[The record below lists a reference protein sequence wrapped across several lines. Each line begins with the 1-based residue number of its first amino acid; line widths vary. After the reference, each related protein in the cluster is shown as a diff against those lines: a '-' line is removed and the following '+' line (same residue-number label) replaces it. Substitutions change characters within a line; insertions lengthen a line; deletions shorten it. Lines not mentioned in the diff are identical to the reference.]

1 MKKITKA
8 ASVVATFVIFTAGF
22 STIAS
27 AVEPSVKVMC
37 NETSAVAHREKRV
50 SIPKVSKSSKSKII
64 TLNTNCGKIVI
75 EANSKNA
82 PITTSML
89 VGLIKS
95 GFYDMSICHRMISS
109 GTASLLQCGD
119 PTASG
124 FGGPPFTFKDE
135 NLPSQAENNYPV
147 GSVAMANPGS
157 KNQNGSQFF
166 IMANDTTL
174 DPEYSIWGKVISGLE
189 IVKAIVNNGTEEN
202 KPVGK
207 PRTKIAIEKATVR

>member
-1 MKKITKA
+1 MRKITKSA
-8 ASVVATFVIFTAGF
+8 AFAATFVIFTAVF
-22 STIAS
+22 STIANAAES
-27 AVEPSVKVMC
+27 SVKVVC
-37 NETSAVAHREKRV
+37 NETSAIAHREKKV
-50 SIPKVSKSSKSKII
+50 SIPKVNKSLRNKII
-64 TLNTNCGKIVI
+64 TLTTNCGNIVI
-75 EANSKNA
+75 EANGKNA

-89 VGLIKS
+89 AGLVNS

-135 NLPSQAENNYPV
+135 NLPSPTENNYPV

-174 DPEYSIWGKVISGLE
+174 DPNYSIWGKVISGLE

>member
-1 MKKITKA
+1 MKRITKA
-8 ASVVATFVIFTAGF
+8 AAVVATFVIFTAGF

-27 AVEPSVKVMC
+27 AVEPTTKVVC
-37 NETSAVAHREKRV
+37 DETSAVAHREKKV
-50 SIPKVSKSSKSKII
+50 AIPKVSKSLRNKII

-82 PITTSML
+82 QVTTSMFI
-89 VGLIKS
+89 GLFKS

-135 NLPSQAENNYPV
+135 NLPSPAEKNYPV

-174 DPEYSIWGKVISGLE
+174 DPNYSIWGKVISGLE
-189 IVKAIVNNGTEEN
+189 IVKVIVDNGTEDN

-207 PRTKIAIEKATVR
+207 PRIKIAIEKATVR

>member
-1 MKKITKA
+1 MRKITKSA
-8 ASVVATFVIFTAGF
+8 AVAATFVIFTAGF
-22 STIAS
+22 STIANAAES
-27 AVEPSVKVMC
+27 SVKVVC
-37 NETSAVAHREKRV
+37 NETSAVAHREKKV
-50 SIPKVSKSSKSKII
+50 SIPKVSKSLRNKII
-64 TLNTNCGKIVI
+64 TLTTNCGNIVI
-75 EANSKNA
+75 EANGKNA

-89 VGLIKS
+89 SGLVNS

-135 NLPSQAENNYPV
+135 NLPTPTENNYPA

-174 DPEYSIWGKVISGLE
+174 DPNYSIWGKVIGGLE

-207 PRTKIAIEKATVR
+207 PRTKIAIEKATIR

>member
-1 MKKITKA
+1 MKRITKA
-8 ASVVATFVIFTAGF
+8 AAVVATFVIFTAGF

-27 AVEPSVKVMC
+27 AVEPTTKVVC
-37 NETSAVAHREKRV
+37 DETSAVAHREKKV
-50 SIPKVSKSSKSKII
+50 AIPKVSKSLRNKII

-82 PITTSML
+82 PVTTSML
-89 VGLIKS
+89 IGLIKS

-135 NLPSQAENNYPV
+135 NLPIPAEKNYPV

-174 DPEYSIWGKVISGLE
+174 DPNYSIWGKVISGLE
-189 IVKAIVNNGTEEN
+189 IVKVIVDNGTEDN

-207 PRTKIAIEKATVR
+207 PRIKIAIEKATVR

>member
-1 MKKITKA
+1 M
-8 ASVVATFVIFTAGF
+8 
-22 STIAS
+22 
-27 AVEPSVKVMC
+27 
-37 NETSAVAHREKRV
+37 
-50 SIPKVSKSSKSKII
+50 
-64 TLNTNCGKIVI
+64 I

-82 PITTSML
+82 PVTTSML
-89 VGLIKS
+89 IGLIKS

-135 NLPSQAENNYPV
+135 NLPSPAERNYPV

-174 DPEYSIWGKVISGLE
+174 DPNYSIWGKVISGLE
-189 IVKAIVNNGTEEN
+189 IVKVIVDNGTEDN

-207 PRTKIAIEKATVR
+207 PRIKIAIEKATVR

>member
-1 MKKITKA
+1 MRKITKA

-147 GSVAMANPGS
+147 GSVAMASPGS

>member
-1 MKKITKA
+1 MRKTTKA

>member
-1 MKKITKA
+1 MKRITKA
-8 ASVVATFVIFTAGF
+8 AAVVATFVIFTGGF

-27 AVEPSVKVMC
+27 AVEPTTKVVC
-37 NETSAVAHREKRV
+37 DETSAVAHREKKV
-50 SIPKVSKSSKSKII
+50 AIPKVSKSLRNKII

-82 PITTSML
+82 PVTTSML
-89 VGLIKS
+89 IGLIKS

-135 NLPSQAENNYPV
+135 NLPSPAEKNYPV

-174 DPEYSIWGKVISGLE
+174 DPNYSIWGKVISGLE
-189 IVKAIVNNGTEEN
+189 IVKVIVDNGTEDN

-207 PRTKIAIEKATVR
+207 PRIKIAIEKATVR

>member
-1 MKKITKA
+1 MRKITNA

-207 PRTKIAIEKATVR
+207 PRTKISIEKATVR

>member
-8 ASVVATFVIFTAGF
+8 AAVVATFVIFTAGF

-27 AVEPSVKVMC
+27 AVEPTTKVVC
-37 NETSAVAHREKRV
+37 DETSAVAHREKKV
-50 SIPKVSKSSKSKII
+50 AIPKVSKSLRNKII

-75 EANSKNA
+75 AANSKNA
-82 PITTSML
+82 PVTTSML
-89 VGLIKS
+89 IGLIKS

-109 GTASLLQCGD
+109 GAASLLQCGD

-135 NLPSQAENNYPV
+135 NLPSPAEKNYPV

-174 DPEYSIWGKVISGLE
+174 DPNYSIWGKVISGLE
-189 IVKAIVNNGTEEN
+189 IVKVIVDNGTEDN

-207 PRTKIAIEKATVR
+207 PRIKIAIEKATVR

>member
-8 ASVVATFVIFTAGF
+8 AAVVATFVIFTAGF

-27 AVEPSVKVMC
+27 AVEPTTKVVC
-37 NETSAVAHREKRV
+37 DETSAVAHREKKV
-50 SIPKVSKSSKSKII
+50 SIPKVNKSSKNKVI

-82 PITTSML
+82 PVTTSML
-89 VGLIKS
+89 IGLIKS

-124 FGGPPFTFKDE
+124 FGGPPFIFKDE
-135 NLPSQAENNYPV
+135 NLPSPAEKNYPV

-174 DPEYSIWGKVISGLE
+174 DPNYSIWGKVISGLE
-189 IVKAIVNNGTEEN
+189 IVKVIVDNGTEDN

-207 PRTKIAIEKATVR
+207 PRIKIAIEKATVR

>member
-1 MKKITKA
+1 MKRITKA
-8 ASVVATFVIFTAGF
+8 AAVVATFVIFTAGF

-27 AVEPSVKVMC
+27 AVEPTTKVVC
-37 NETSAVAHREKRV
+37 DETSAVAHREKKV
-50 SIPKVSKSSKSKII
+50 SIPKVNKSSKNKVI
-64 TLNTNCGKIVI
+64 TLSTNCGKIVI

-82 PITTSML
+82 PVTTSML
-89 VGLIKS
+89 IGLIKS

-135 NLPSQAENNYPV
+135 NLPSEVENNYPV
-147 GSVAMANPGS
+147 GSVAMAN
-157 KNQNGSQFF
+157 NGSNTQNVSQFC
-166 IMANDTTL
+166 IWANDTTL
-174 DPEYSIWGKVISGLE
+174 DQDYSIWGKVISGLE

>member
-1 MKKITKA
+1 MRKITKA
-8 ASVVATFVIFTAGF
+8 ASVVATFVIFAAGF

>member
-1 MKKITKA
+1 MRKITKA

-27 AVEPSVKVMC
+27 AVEPTVKVVC
-37 NETSAVAHREKRV
+37 NETSAVAHREKKV
-50 SIPKVSKSSKSKII
+50 SIPKVSKSSKNKII
-64 TLNTNCGKIVI
+64 TLSTNCGKIVI

-89 VGLIKS
+89 IGLINA

-135 NLPSQAENNYPV
+135 NLPSPTEKNYPV
-147 GSVAMANPGS
+147 GSVAMANPGA

-174 DPEYSIWGKVISGLE
+174 DPNYSIWGKVTSGLE
-189 IVKAIVNNGTEEN
+189 IVKAIVNSGTEEN
-202 KPVGK
+202 TAVGK
-207 PRTKIAIEKATVR
+207 PRVKIAIEKASVR

>member
-1 MKKITKA
+1 MKRITKA
-8 ASVVATFVIFTAGF
+8 AAVVATFVIFTAGF

-27 AVEPSVKVMC
+27 AVEPTTKVVC
-37 NETSAVAHREKRV
+37 DETSAVAHREKKV
-50 SIPKVSKSSKSKII
+50 AIPKVSKSLRNKII

-82 PITTSML
+82 PVTTSML
-89 VGLIKS
+89 IGLIKS

-135 NLPSQAENNYPV
+135 NLPSPAEKNYPV

-174 DPEYSIWGKVISGLE
+174 DPNYSIWGKVISGLE
-189 IVKAIVNNGTEEN
+189 IVKVIVDNGTEEN

-207 PRTKIAIEKATVR
+207 PRIKIAIEKATVR

>member
-1 MKKITKA
+1 MRKITKA

-166 IMANDTTL
+166 IIANDTTL

>member
-8 ASVVATFVIFTAGF
+8 AAVVATFVIFTAGF

-27 AVEPSVKVMC
+27 AVEPTTKVVC
-37 NETSAVAHREKRV
+37 DETSAVAHREKKV
-50 SIPKVSKSSKSKII
+50 SIPKVNKSSKNKVI

-82 PITTSML
+82 PVTTSML
-89 VGLIKS
+89 IGLIKS

-135 NLPSQAENNYPV
+135 NLPSPAEKNYPV

-174 DPEYSIWGKVISGLE
+174 EPNYSIWGKVISGLE
-189 IVKAIVNNGTEEN
+189 IVKVIVDNGTEDN

-207 PRTKIAIEKATVR
+207 PRIKIAIEKATVR

>member
-1 MKKITKA
+1 MRKITKST
-8 ASVVATFVIFTAGF
+8 SVVATLVVFTAGF
-22 STIAS
+22 STIAE
-27 AVEPSVKVMC
+27 AAPPTAKVVC
-37 NETSAVAHREKRV
+37 NETSAVAHREKKV
-50 SIPKVSKSSKSKII
+50 SIPKVSKSSKNKII

-75 EANSKNA
+75 EAFSKNA

-89 VGLIKS
+89 IGLINS
-95 GFYDMSICHRMISS
+95 GFYNMSICHRMISS
-109 GTASLLQCGD
+109 DTASLLQCGD

-135 NLPSQAENNYPV
+135 NLPNPVEKNYPV

-157 KNQNGSQFF
+157 KDQNGSQFF

-174 DPEYSIWGKVISGLE
+174 DPNYSIWGKVISGLE

-207 PRTKIAIEKATVR
+207 PRIKIAIEKATVR

>member
-1 MKKITKA
+1 MRKITKA

-75 EANSKNA
+75 EANGKNA

>member
-1 MKKITKA
+1 MRKITKSA
-8 ASVVATFVIFTAGF
+8 AVAATFVIFTAGF
-22 STIAS
+22 SSIAS
-27 AVEPSVKVMC
+27 AVEPTAKVIC
-37 NETSAVAHREKRV
+37 NETSAVAHREKKV
-50 SIPKVSKSSKSKII
+50 SIPKVSKSSKNKII

-89 VGLIKS
+89 IGLINS

-109 GTASLLQCGD
+109 DTASLLQCGD

-135 NLPSQAENNYPV
+135 NLPSPTEKNYPV
-147 GSVAMANPGS
+147 GAVAMANPGT

-174 DPEYSIWGKVISGLE
+174 GPNYSIWGKVISGLE
-189 IVKAIVNNGTEEN
+189 IVKAIVSNGTEEN
-202 KPVGK
+202 TPVGK
-207 PRTKIAIEKATVR
+207 PRVKIAIEKATVR

>member
-1 MKKITKA
+1 MKRITKA
-8 ASVVATFVIFTAGF
+8 AAVVATFVIFTAGF

-27 AVEPSVKVMC
+27 AVEPTTKVVC
-37 NETSAVAHREKRV
+37 DETSAVAHREKKV
-50 SIPKVSKSSKSKII
+50 AIPKVSKSLRNKII

-82 PITTSML
+82 PVTTSML
-89 VGLIKS
+89 IGLIKS

-135 NLPSQAENNYPV
+135 NLPSPAEKNYPV

-174 DPEYSIWGKVISGLE
+174 DPNYSIWGKVISGLE
-189 IVKAIVNNGTEEN
+189 IVKVIVDNGTEDD

-207 PRTKIAIEKATVR
+207 PRIKIAIEKATVR

>member
-1 MKKITKA
+1 MRKITKSA
-8 ASVVATFVIFTAGF
+8 AVAATFVIFTAGF
-22 STIAS
+22 SSIAS
-27 AVEPSVKVMC
+27 AAESTAKVIC
-37 NETSAVAHREKRV
+37 NETSAVAHREKKV
-50 SIPKVSKSSKSKII
+50 TIPKVNKSSKNKII
-64 TLNTNCGKIVI
+64 TLSTNCGKIVI

-89 VGLIKS
+89 IGLINS

-109 GTASLLQCGD
+109 DTASLLQCGD

-135 NLPSQAENNYPV
+135 NLPSPTENNYPV
-147 GSVAMANPGS
+147 GSVAMANPGT

-174 DPEYSIWGKVISGLE
+174 GPNYSIWGKVTSGLE
-189 IVKAIVNNGTEEN
+189 IVRAIVSNGTEEN
-202 KPVGK
+202 TPVGK
-207 PRTKIAIEKATVR
+207 PRIKIAIEKATVR

>member
-1 MKKITKA
+1 MRKITKA

-95 GFYDMSICHRMISS
+95 GFYDMTICHRMISS

>member
-1 MKKITKA
+1 MRKITKA

-109 GTASLLQCGD
+109 GTASYLHCGD

-147 GSVAMANPGS
+147 GSVAMFNPGS
-157 KNQNGSQFF
+157 KNQNSSQFF

-174 DPEYSIWGKVISGLE
+174 DPNYSIWGKVISGLE

>member
-1 MKKITKA
+1 MRKIAKA

-22 STIAS
+22 STIAG
-27 AVEPSVKVMC
+27 AVEPTVKVVC
-37 NETSAVAHREKRV
+37 NETSAVAHREKKV
-50 SIPKVSKSSKSKII
+50 SIPKVSKSLRNKII
-64 TLNTNCGKIVI
+64 TLTTNCGNIVI
-75 EANSKNA
+75 EANGKNA
-82 PITTSML
+82 PVTTSML
-89 VGLIKS
+89 TGLVNS

-135 NLPSQAENNYPV
+135 NLPTPTENNYPA
-147 GSVAMANPGS
+147 GLVAMANPGT

-174 DPEYSIWGKVISGLE
+174 GPNYSIWGKVISGLE
-189 IVKAIVNNGTEEN
+189 IVKAIVSNGTEEN
-202 KPVGK
+202 TPVGK
-207 PRTKIAIEKATVR
+207 PRIKIAIEKATVR

>member
-1 MKKITKA
+1 MKRITKA
-8 ASVVATFVIFTAGF
+8 AAAVATFVIFTAGF

-27 AVEPSVKVMC
+27 AVEPTTKVVC
-37 NETSAVAHREKRV
+37 DETSAVAHREKKV
-50 SIPKVSKSSKSKII
+50 AIPKVSKSLRNKII

-82 PITTSML
+82 PVTTSML
-89 VGLIKS
+89 IGLIKS

-135 NLPSQAENNYPV
+135 NLPSPAEKNYPV

-174 DPEYSIWGKVISGLE
+174 DPNYSIWGKVISGLE
-189 IVKAIVNNGTEEN
+189 IVKVIVDNGTEDN

-207 PRTKIAIEKATVR
+207 PRIKIAIEKATVR

>member
-1 MKKITKA
+1 MRKITKA
-8 ASVVATFVIFTAGF
+8 AAVAATFVIFTAGF

-27 AVEPSVKVMC
+27 AVEPIAKVVC
-37 NETSAVAHREKRV
+37 TETSAVAHREKRV
-50 SIPKVSKSSKSKII
+50 SIPKVSKSLKNKII
-64 TLNTNCGKIVI
+64 ILNTNCGKIVI
-75 EANSKNA
+75 EANGKNA

-89 VGLIKS
+89 IGLIKS

-135 NLPSQAENNYPV
+135 NLPSEAENNYPV

-174 DPEYSIWGKVISGLE
+174 DPNYSIWGKVISGLE
-189 IVKAIVNNGTEEN
+189 IVKVIVDNGTEDN

-207 PRTKIAIEKATVR
+207 PRIKIAIEKATVR